1 MLNVAGF
8 RQNPWQNYGIVK
20 NKGLDGSINMTHIMG
35 DFTISGKGTLTYARN
50 EIVEFDELPQLY
62 PWMERAGNRLV
73 NHAGQL
79 PLIAERLFTEDDF
92 NITYDDNG
100 KKLYDLKNGLIGS
113 PWAPQTYPGDIKYM
127 DLNGD
132 GILDNNDRVY
142 DPQGYHPQVPEAVYG
157 FGFGLDWKGLYFNAF
172 FQGVANVTVNLNDAA
187 ASFMPFHW
195 GLIESNVRQEIV
207 EDRWTEENQ
216 NPNAFFPRLRS
227 TDMGNNNTQSTFWY
241 RNGNF
246 LRFKNLEFGYN
257 FKKNLLEKAG
267 ISASRIYMS
276 GHNLAVWDH
285 VKMFDPELGN
295 SSGGTRYPLSRTW
308 TMGLEVTF

>member
-1 MLNVAGF
+1 MQGEH
-8 RQNPWQNYGIVK
+8 P
-20 NKGLDGSINMTHIMG
+20 
-35 DFTISGKGTLTYARN
+35 
-50 EIVEFDELPQLY
+50 PC
-62 PWMERAGNRLV
+62 
-73 NHAGQL
+73 
-79 PLIAERLFTEDDF
+79 
-92 NITYDDNG
+92 NI
-100 KKLYDLKNGLIGS
+100 I
-113 PWAPQTYPGDIKYM
+113 
-127 DLNGD
+127 
-132 GILDNNDRVY
+132 
-142 DPQGYHPQVPEAVYG
+142 VYG
-157 FGFGLDWKGLYFNAF
+157 FGLGLDWKGLYFNTF
-172 FQGVANVTVNLNDAA
+172 FQGVANVTVNLNSYSAN
-187 ASFMPFHW
+187 FMPFHW